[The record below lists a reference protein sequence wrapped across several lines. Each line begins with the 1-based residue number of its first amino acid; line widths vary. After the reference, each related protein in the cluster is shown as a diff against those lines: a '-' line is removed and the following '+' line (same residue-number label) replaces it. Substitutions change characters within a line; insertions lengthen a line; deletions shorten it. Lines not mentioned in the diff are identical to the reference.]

1 MACPFLNDT
10 RINKEEE
17 EEEEEEEGGVV
28 LLMPLLLL
36 LLLLERSTTG
46 PLSTSRV
53 DKTFSERIS
62 KTTILPSSLA
72 VMIHCCLRAHIME
85 EMGLVWRSEKKR
97 DLPRVAQ
104 SRMSKSPD
112 LQPQAKSVPT
122 ELNEACVI
130 VRDSSLISRYSSMD
144 SGRPCSLAGSVVGWK
159 RKEGRAV
166 RMMSVYGV
174 GRPERETEVMTCGSG

>member
-1 MACPFLNDT
+1 MACPFFNDA
-10 RINKEEE
+10 RINEEE
-17 EEEEEEEGGVV
+17 EDEEEGPAFF
-28 LLMPLLLL
+28 MPLL

-46 PLSTSRV
+46 PLSTSKVER
-53 DKTFSERIS
+53 TFSERIS
-62 KTTILPSSLA
+62 KTAILPSSLP
-72 VMIHCCLRAHIME
+72 VIIHCCLRAHVME
-85 EMGLVWRSEKKR
+85 EMGLVWRAEKKR

-130 VRDSSLISRYSSMD
+130 VRDLSLISRYSSMD

-159 RKEGRAV
+159 GKRREGGENDV
-166 RMMSVYGV
+166 CVWNGKT
-174 GRPERETEVMTCGSG
+174 PERNVGCHMWEWMNTYV